1 MGGGRPP
8 PRREGGGIFKKNNV
22 VRESNPG
29 PLRLKLLPYQLSH
42 RGVVNKI
49 KFIHGAT
56 HISFAKFLVAPK
68 HSLGATLHITISVC
82 LCRHF
87 LQNLEKY
94 VGIELQM
101 SEQDCSS
108 NDRACASYPRFEG
121 SSLRVNILF

>member
-1 MGGGRPP
+1 MGGV
-8 PRREGGGIFKKNNV
+8 ILKKKNFD
-22 VRESNPG
+22 RESNPG
-29 PLRLKLLPYQLSH
+29 PLHLKLLLYQLSH
-42 RGVVNKI
+42 RGLVNKI
-49 KFIHGAT
+49 NFIHGAT

-82 LCRHF
+82 ISRHF

-108 NDRACASYPRFEG
+108 NDLACASYPRFEG